1 MELSFS
7 IQHYAGKVRSCDFY
21 LVQIIVAWS
30 LFAFKP
36 EFLLYGFFPHF
47 NRKNDK
53 VYANIHSAM
62 KFSCVAVHFGAY
74 P

>member
-1 MELSFS
+1 MELSFG

-36 EFLLYGFFPHF
+36 EFMGFFLILME
-47 NRKNDK
+47 KM
-53 VYANIHSAM
+53 I
-62 KFSCVAVHFGAY
+62 KFMQTY
-74 P
+74 TLQ